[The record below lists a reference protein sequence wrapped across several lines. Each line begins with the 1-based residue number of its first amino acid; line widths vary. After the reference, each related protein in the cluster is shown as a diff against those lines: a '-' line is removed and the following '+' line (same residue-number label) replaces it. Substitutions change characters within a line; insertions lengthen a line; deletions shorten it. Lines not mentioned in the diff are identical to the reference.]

1 MRRVQA
7 EIKSLQD
14 RLKEAAWEAR
24 EKPGGYGDDFD
35 PAEFIHEKNEGGEE
49 DLSAKLREVAVLSG
63 FDPEEK
69 QRAASYF
76 QRNEDVLYE
85 KVSGL
90 YHGQVEVMSI
100 ERALEHYD
108 WLWDYWWKTVAVDAD
123 KFTAYTELYQKGGY
137 FIRILPGA
145 KVELPIQSCLMM
157 SEHEGSQRVHN
168 IIIAEEGSSAE
179 IISGCTTVPQVE
191 TGMHLGVSEF
201 YIKKG
206 AHLSFT
212 MIHNWAENF
221 YVRPRT
227 GALLEDDASFINNYI
242 LLKPVK
248 SLQSNPRAILKG
260 KRSRVRFNSII
271 HGRAGSVL
279 DLGSVLELIGE
290 DSRGE
295 AVSRAAAGDESCVL
309 MRGKLLAFS
318 NSAQARLECKGMLL
332 SDQARMQA
340 IPELE
345 VVKAPRADLNH
356 EAAVGPIN
364 RAAVEYLMARG
375 LTEEEATSLIIQGF
389 MKVGITG
396 LPEILEKMVDE
407 MAESILKGGL

>member
-1 MRRVQA
+1 
-7 EIKSLQD
+7 
-14 RLKEAAWEAR
+14 
-24 EKPGGYGDDFD
+24 
-35 PAEFIHEKNEGGEE
+35 
-49 DLSAKLREVAVLSG
+49 
-63 FDPEEK
+63 
-69 QRAASYF
+69 
-76 QRNEDVLYE
+76 
-85 KVSGL
+85 
-90 YHGQVEVMSI
+90 
-100 ERALEHYD
+100 
-108 WLWDYWWKTVAVDAD
+108 VAVDAD

-295 AVSRAAAGDESCVL
+295 AVSRAAAGDDSCVL

-356 EAAVGPIN
+356 EAAVGPIS

-407 MAESILKGGL
+407 MAESISKGGL

>member
-14 RLKEAAWEAR
+14 RLKEAAWETR

-295 AVSRAAAGDESCVL
+295 AVSRAAAGDDSCVL

-356 EAAVGPIN
+356 EAAVGPIS

-407 MAESILKGGL
+407 MAESISKGGL